1 MFMGR
6 FDATFVESK
15 RRDDIRR
22 ERLKGDAMA
31 DQADTADKKEGA
43 DATPQWYI
51 LKVQVNREDHV
62 QRELQRRVALAK
74 LDKYVEQVLVPVERY
89 IEVNKNGR
97 KREAK
102 RKLYPGYIMVK
113 MVLNDDTWFL
123 MRDTPGVGDFTGSY
137 GKPLPMTPE
146 DVERMLKTEDESASE
161 QPKLEIPFSVGD
173 RVKIKE
179 GTFQETVGTVASI
192 EADGVITVEIVFLTR
207 ITPVQL
213 EYWQVEKVEV
223 SQS

>member
-1 MFMGR
+1 MGR

>member
-1 MFMGR
+1 MWKR
-6 FDATFVESK
+6 FVAGDRYRTLGMK
-15 RRDDIRR
+15 PTRTH
-22 ERLKGDAMA
+22 KGDAMA
-31 DQADTADKKEGA
+31 DNADKPENNEGA

-62 QRELQRRVALAK
+62 QNELKRRVKIAN
-74 LDKYVEQVLVPVERY
+74 LDKFVEDVLVPVERY

-113 MVLNDDTWFL
+113 MVLNDATWFL

-137 GKPLPMTPE
+137 GKPLPMTQE
-146 DVERMLKTEDESASE
+146 DVDRMLKTEDKSTSE
-161 QPKLEIPFSVGD
+161 QPKLDIPFIVGD

-179 GTFQETVGTVASI
+179 GTFQDTEGTVVAI
-192 EADGVITVEIVFLTR
+192 EADGVITVEIVLLAR
-207 ITPVQL
+207 KTPVQL

-223 SQS
+223 NQF

>member
-1 MFMGR
+1 MGR

-192 EADGVITVEIVFLTR
+192 EADGVITVELVFLTR

>member
-1 MFMGR
+1 
-6 FDATFVESK
+6 
-15 RRDDIRR
+15 
-22 ERLKGDAMA
+22 MA
-31 DQADTADKKEGA
+31 DQADATEKKEGA
-43 DATPQWYI
+43 DAAPQWYI

-74 LDKYVEQVLVPVERY
+74 LDKFVEQILVPVERY

-207 ITPVQL
+207 TTPVQL

-223 SQS
+223 SQF